1 MFNYGIYK
9 VFVDTVLCKIYVVSL
24 SLSVTF
30 EVCARKANSIKMEE
44 SLVYA
49 TSIENIG
56 QMLSRFGEETKKK
69 DSFEMME
76 EQCKEAD
83 LREELFIRESPKG

>member
-1 MFNYGIYK
+1 
-9 VFVDTVLCKIYVVSL
+9 
-24 SLSVTF
+24 
-30 EVCARKANSIKMEE
+30 MEE